1 MKKIGIL
8 TFHFSLYNFGAVL
21 QTYSTYR
28 IIKRMGYEPVILNYT
43 PRAKTIKGKLW
54 EYLMTFFGHQ
64 FTRFRKEYLRN
75 TTDLLEKDSDFAEL
89 NHQVDS
95 FLVGSDQVWRFTGD
109 AEKMGRYYLDFVDD
123 HRPKIAYAVSFGVNY
138 WPINEKKITNTIR
151 KLVSRFKVIGVRE
164 ESGKDIVQNIFNQKS
179 TVVLDPTLVAGKEEF
194 DTIARRFKRNNRKY
208 LAYMIFDDRGEKQLA
223 IHRFAKNHN
232 MSTIKILGKKIYN
245 PKMMYIFRS
254 VGKWISLIRDAEFV
268 ITDSYHCMLFSIIYR
283 KNFAVLKHPTNGNTR
298 IAGFLKLIKQENR
311 MIDHLEEL
319 NKNLLNTPINYTEV
333 EDHLNPL
340 INKSINLIKTNV

>member
-28 IIKRMGYEPVILNYT
+28 IIKRLGYEPLVINYT
-43 PRAKTIKGKLW
+43 PAGKTIKGKIW
-54 EYLMTFFGHQ
+54 ESLMTLMGYQ
-64 FTRFRKEYLRN
+64 FIRFRKEYLRN
-75 TTDLLEKDSDFAEL
+75 TTELLQKKSDFTEL
-89 NHQVDS
+89 NYQIDS

-123 HRPKIAYAVSFGVNY
+123 HKPKIAYAVSFGVDY
-138 WPINEKKITNTIR
+138 WPVNEKKITNTI
-151 KLVSRFKVIGVRE
+151 KQLVSRFKVIGVRE
-164 ESGKDIVQNIFNQKS
+164 ESGKEIVQNIFNQKS
-179 TVVLDPTLVAGKEEF
+179 TLVLDPTLVAGREEF
-194 DTIARRFKRNNRKY
+194 DRIARGFKPINKKY
-208 LAYMIFDDRGEKQLA
+208 LAYMIFDDRGEKKSA
-223 IHRFAKNHN
+223 IRRFAKNHN

-283 KNFAVLKHPTNGNTR
+283 KNFAVLEHHTNGNTR
-298 IAGFLKLIKQENR
+298 IQGFLKLIKQENR
-311 MIDHLEEL
+311 LIKNLEEL
-319 NKNLLNTPINYTEV
+319 DSNLFNTPINYNEV

-340 INKSINLIKTNV
+340 ITKSLNLIKTNV